1 MVMDKNL
8 LSFPPGM
15 KRVAISSS
23 LAQSTKFITLS
34 LFGLSDSITSLQIIS
49 MNILKLIQK
58 EW

>member
-23 LAQSTKFITLS
+23 FAQSTKFITLS
-34 LFGLSDSITSLQIIS
+34 LFGLMDEV
-49 MNILKLIQK
+49 ILLLVYKLYL
-58 EW
+58 